1 MKEIFVGN
9 IAFDVSEADL
19 KEFFENYGEIEQC
32 KLITDRVTGKSR
44 GFGFVKYTSAASA
57 EEAVKE
63 AHGQQFKGRPVN
75 VKLSEPREKS
85 TGGGGFGGR
94 PGAGGPGAGRPGAG
108 RPQSRG
114 FGDRGDRGGDRG
126 GRGDR
131 G

>member
-9 IAFDVSEADL
+9 IAFDVSESDL

-57 EEAVKE
+57 ETAVKE

-85 TGGGGFGGR
+85 TGGFGGGSGGGAGGRGRPMGGNGGR
-94 PGAGGPGAGRPGAG
+94 PQR
-108 RPQSRG
+108 S
-114 FGDRGDRGGDRG
+114 FGDRNDRGGDRG
-126 GRGDR
+126 GRDR

>member
-9 IAFDVSEADL
+9 VAFDVSEADL
-19 KEFFENYGEIEQC
+19 KDFFENYGEIEQC

-57 EEAVKE
+57 ENAVKE
-63 AHGQQFKGRPVN
+63 AHGQSFKGRPLN

-85 TGGGGFGGR
+85 SGGGFGGR
-94 PGAGGPGAGRPGAG
+94 GRPGGGNG
-108 RPQSRG
+108 RPQHRS

-126 GRGDR
+126 GRDR